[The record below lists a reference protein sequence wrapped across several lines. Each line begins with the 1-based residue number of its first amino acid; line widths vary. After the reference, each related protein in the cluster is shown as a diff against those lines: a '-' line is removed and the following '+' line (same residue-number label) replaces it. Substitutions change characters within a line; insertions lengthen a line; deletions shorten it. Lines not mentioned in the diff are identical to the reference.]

1 MIIKSIS
8 LDNFRSKTHLKLDL
22 GRRLTILIGE
32 NGSGKTSI
40 LDGLAIGLGAIL
52 TYLPGV
58 SGISFRNTDIRQDK
72 DHKAPYTRVRVETQ
86 EGIVWDRTERRDKSK
101 STAKLIP
108 PSVGLQRLRKY
119 LDERILDPINHSK
132 KVELPMFSY
141 YGVSRALLDVPLRRR
156 GFPKVH
162 ARFEALEGALVA
174 DSRFR
179 SAFVWFYNKENEEQR
194 KQRDLKDF
202 SFQLPELDAVRKA
215 IASVFPGISDPHI
228 KLNPLKFV
236 VKKDSETLDIMQLS
250 DGYKTLLSLVIDL
263 SIRMALANPDS
274 EKPLES
280 EAIVLID
287 EVDLHLHPEWQR
299 RVVGDLLRTFPKT
312 QFLITTH
319 SPFIIE
325 AINNQLQRYHTLSI
339 PTEEQEI
346 MKIEPLAPID
356 VKAYFIREKGEI
368 SLIDPDIQL
377 LDDQLLHSFNSISK
391 IYDQMRDLQ
400 WKNTVHD

>member
-1 MIIKSIS
+1 MIIKTIS
-8 LDNFRSKTHLKLDL
+8 LENFRSKDQIKLDL

-58 SGISFRNTDIRQDK
+58 SGISFRKTDIKQENNL
-72 DHKAPYTRVRVETQ
+72 KAPYTRVRIEAEKGVT
-86 EGIVWDRTERRDKSK
+86 WDRTERRDKSK
-101 STAKLIP
+101 STNEQIP
-108 PSVGLQRLRKY
+108 TAVGLQSLRKY
-119 LDERILDPINHSK
+119 LDHSILDPFNDSK
-132 KVELPMFSY
+132 TFDLPMFSY

-156 GFPKVH
+156 EFPKAH

-202 SFQLPELDAVRKA
+202 GFQLPELEAVRKA
-215 IASVFPGISDPHI
+215 IISIFPGISNPHI
-228 KLNPLKFV
+228 ILNPLKFV
-236 VKKDSETLDIMQLS
+236 VDKGSETLDIMQLS

-263 SIRMALANPDS
+263 AIRMALANPQS

-280 EAIVLID
+280 EAVVLID

-312 QFLITTH
+312 QFLLTTH

-325 AINNQLQRYHTLSI
+325 SINNHLQRYHISAISTKDN
-339 PTEEQEI
+339 EI
-346 MKIEPLAPID
+346 LGIEPIAPSD
-356 VKAYFIREKGEI
+356 VRAYFIQENKETNLMD
-368 SLIDPDIQL
+368 SEIQL
-377 LDDQLLHSFNSISK
+377 LDDQLIHPFNSIAK
-391 IYDQMRDLQ
+391 IYDRMRDIQ
-400 WKNTVHD
+400 WENSIHD

>member
-1 MIIKSIS
+1 MIIKTIS
-8 LDNFRSKTHLKLDL
+8 LDNFRSKSHLQLDL

-32 NGSGKTSI
+32 NGSGKTSV

-58 SGISFRNTDIRQDK
+58 SGISFRKTDIRQEQNQ
-72 DHKAPYTRVRVETQ
+72 KAPYTRVRVETS
-86 EGIVWDRTERRDKSK
+86 EGLIWDRTERRDKSK
-101 STAKLIP
+101 STTTHIP
-108 PSVGLQRLRKY
+108 NAVGLQNLRKY
-119 LDERILDPINHSK
+119 LDERILDPLNNSK

-156 GFPKVH
+156 GFPKAH
-162 ARFEALEGALVA
+162 ARLEALEGALVA

-194 KQRDLKDF
+194 KQRELKDF
-202 SFQLPELDAVRKA
+202 GFQLPELEAVRKA
-215 IASVFPGISDPHI
+215 IISVFPGISNPHI
-228 KLNPLKFV
+228 MLNPLKFV
-236 VKKDSETLDIMQLS
+236 VNKGRETLDIMQLS

-263 SIRMALANPDS
+263 AIRMALANPEA

-280 EAIVLID
+280 GAVVLID

-312 QFLITTH
+312 QFLLTTH

-325 AINNQLQRYHTLSI
+325 SVNNHLQRHHILAI
-339 PTEEQEI
+339 PTEDKEI
-346 MKIEPLAPID
+346 LGIEPISPDD
-356 VKAYFIREKGEI
+356 VKAYFIQEKNEI
-368 SLIDPDIQL
+368 SLLDPEIQL
-377 LDDQLLHSFNSISK
+377 LDDQLIHSFNSIAK
-391 IYDQMRDLQ
+391 IYDQMRDIQ
-400 WKNTVHD
+400 WENTVHD